1 MTLRALPFVAAAV
14 VLLAAC
20 GGGSKSSAG
29 SQLPTGSEPAKL
41 DPADFTTEIDNAYWP
56 MSPGS
61 RWVYREVENGDVQRV
76 TVTVTDRTKTI
87 DGIEARVV
95 HDVVTTP
102 DGKKVEDTFDWYAQD
117 KDGNLWYLGEDTKEY
132 EDGRVVSTEGSW
144 EHGVDGAE
152 AGIIVP
158 AEPKQGLTYREEYY
172 AGHAEDAAE
181 VLSVEGKVQ
190 VPYGRFGNAM
200 ITRNFSGIEPNVE
213 ELKFYAKGVGPVLE
227 LLVSGGAGRTELLS
241 YTKA

>member
-1 MTLRALPFVAAAV
+1 MTLRAIPFVAAAV

-29 SQLPTGSEPAKL
+29 SQLPTGSEPAEL

-76 TVTVTDRTKTI
+76 TVNVTDRTKTI

-95 HDVVTTP
+95 HDLVTTP
-102 DGKKVEDTFDWYAQD
+102 DGEKVEDTFDWYAQD

>member
-14 VLLAAC
+14 VLLVAC

-61 RWVYREVENGDVQRV
+61 RWVYREVENGDMQRV

-95 HDVVTTP
+95 HDLVTTP
-102 DGKKVEDTFDWYAQD
+102 DGEKVEDTFDWYAQD
-117 KDGNLWYLGEDTKEY
+117 KDGSLWYLGEDTKEY

>member
-1 MTLRALPFVAAAV
+1 MTLRAIPFVAAAV

-76 TVTVTDRTKTI
+76 TVNVTDRTKTI

-95 HDVVTTP
+95 HDLVTTP
-102 DGKKVEDTFDWYAQD
+102 DGEKVEDTFDWYAQD